1 MKAKAIIVPTITLV
15 LITLVITGL
24 LVLTNG
30 ATKDKIA
37 QLQIEVPGGG
47 TKRKCFRMAIP
58 LRTGQLQLTVLM

>member
-1 MKAKAIIVPTITLV
+1 MKAKAIIVPTMTLV

-37 QLQIEVPGGG
+37 QLQIQAQEEAKKEVLPDGGFIYG
-47 TKRKCFRMAIP
+47 
-58 LRTGQLQLTVLM
+58 